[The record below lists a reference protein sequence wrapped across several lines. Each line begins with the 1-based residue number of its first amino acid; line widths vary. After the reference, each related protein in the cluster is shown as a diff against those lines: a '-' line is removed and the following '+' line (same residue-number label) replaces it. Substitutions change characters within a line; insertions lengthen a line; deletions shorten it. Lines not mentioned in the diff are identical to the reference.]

1 MMQQP
6 MSPNQYADYWY
17 YTAGVN
23 VIPAN
28 NAHEDKD
35 LRKKPFWTN
44 SEGKQ
49 VWISWSKEGYQ
60 TESITEEQFQYWK
73 ACDAF
78 RNGMAI
84 ICGKVFRG
92 EHKGEWLN
100 GIDCDNKAGT
110 EAMNPSGIEVTAKRT
125 LVEQH
130 ANPDKCHILFYTRE
144 PLKPRSAVAGAEVQI
159 EVKSAGKN
167 ILYCA
172 GGRHQDGSLIDV
184 VDTFEIKLEKDHQRF
199 EKMLDEVL
207 GTQIKLKTPS
217 AKVTDEELSKLK
229 EGDNRQIH
237 ILQRL
242 GVYFATIPQ
251 DAITEDDCI
260 HKAKWLNSKC
270 GTPYPESRAE
280 QIGRHFY
287 NYRMNDDETEIEKLN
302 EKTNTVDSKTFTN
315 DHWSDVCPVIQNNI
329 HILTLRDTKQ
339 KDMYYYDEK
348 EHVYLPHGDTRIN
361 EEAQRLIKGCTNRTR
376 SEIRETIR
384 HNGTMIYSKDLFD
397 SGVINTQNCILDPK
411 TFDKIDHSWKYLSV
425 TKLPFAVDFKSRNLK
440 IWNLILDIIHAKDIK
455 IIMEII
461 WGLIIGKNPYKKL
474 IVLMGKPNTRKTTL
488 EEIISW
494 IIGMNNFSKEKP
506 IKFLGKNNAYS
517 TSQFVGKRGNLSEEI
532 GNLTK
537 EMIENQK
544 ALVGGIVQDT
554 EKKHQQTR
562 QPFDPK
568 KFLFIYSTN
577 TLGENF
583 SQLADDI
590 SIVTRFEIIACDK
603 VVPQMNGEWEST
615 FFVNDEDKQSAIN
628 TIVNIVIHY
637 KKAQSFGMV
646 PNTEWSNP
654 AKTKSILQA
663 QKPKEESYFDR
674 QRIVPKDGGKL
685 YLSDIKKDFEAY
697 VGYTVSS
704 EQSMGNILKNH
715 GMKSKRTNGKT
726 WYSGYALGSQ
736 SGNSTLG

>member
-6 MSPNQYADYWY
+6 MSPNQWADFWY
-17 YTAGVN
+17 YLKGVN
-23 VIPAN
+23 VIPAKN
-28 NAHEDKD
+28 LTKTP
-35 LRKKPFWTN
+35 KVGW
-44 SEGKQ
+44 
-49 VWISWSKEGYQ
+49 KEWQ
-60 TESITEEQFQYWK
+60 TEPIPEELFKEWQVK
-73 ACDAF
+73 
-78 RNGMAI
+78 GMFEEGIAI
-84 ICGKVFRG
+84 VCGKVFRG

-110 EAMNPSGIEVTAKRT
+110 DAMCPNGVEEIARRT

-130 ANPDKCHILFYTRE
+130 ANRDKCHILFYTRE
-144 PLKPRSAVAGAEVQI
+144 PLKSRGHSPNSEKQI
-159 EVKSAGKN
+159 EVKSEGKN
-167 ILYCA
+167 LLYCS
-172 GGRHQDGSLIDV
+172 GCKHKDGSMIDIV
-184 VDTFEIKLEKDHQRF
+184 GTEEIKLVKDHQGI
-199 EKMLDEVL
+199 EQKLDEHL

-217 AKVTDEELSKLK
+217 AKVTDEELSKLH
-229 EGDNRQIH
+229 EGDNRQLA
-237 ILQRL
+237 ILSSL
-242 GVYFATIPQ
+242 GVYFHDVPQ

-260 HKAKWLNSKC
+260 HKAKSLNSKC
-270 GTPYPESRAE
+270 GTPYPESRAV
-280 QIGRHFY
+280 QVGRHFY
-287 NYRMNDDETEIEKLN
+287 KLRMNDDDTEKNKLN
-302 EKTNTVDSKTFTN
+302 EITNTLDSKTFTN

-329 HILTLRDTKQ
+329 HIVTLRDTKQ
-339 KDMYYYDEK
+339 KDMWYYGEK
-348 EHVYLPHGDTRIN
+348 ECVYLPHGDTRIN

-411 TFDKIDHSWKYLSV
+411 TYDKIDHSWKYLSV

-461 WGLIIGKNPYKKL
+461 WGLITGKNPYKKL

-494 IIGMNNFSKEKP
+494 IIGIENFSKEKP
-506 IKFLGKNNAYS
+506 IKFLGKNNSFS
-517 TSQFVGKRGNLSEEI
+517 TSQFIGKRGNLSEEI

-554 EKKHQQTR
+554 EAKNQQTR

-603 VVPQMNGEWEST
+603 VVPQMNGEWETT

-637 KKAQSFGMV
+637 KKAQSLGMV

-663 QKPKEESYFDR
+663 QKPKEESYFDMK
-674 QRIVPKDGGKL
+674 RIVPKEGSRL

-704 EQSMGNILKNH
+704 EQDLGNLLKKH

-726 WYSGYALGSQ
+726 WYQGYTLGSQ